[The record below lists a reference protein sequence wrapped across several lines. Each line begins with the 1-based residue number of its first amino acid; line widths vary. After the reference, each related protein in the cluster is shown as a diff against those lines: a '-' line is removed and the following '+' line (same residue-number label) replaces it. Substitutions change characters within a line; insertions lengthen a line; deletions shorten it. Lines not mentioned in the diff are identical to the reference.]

1 MKDLQM
7 KTSPQERA
15 LNWQLNPLREHSCSI
30 CGASGPVLTVG
41 DTDVMHTRFAARCHH
56 HIETSPR
63 LRKYFVMIQRVACM
77 NEDQL
82 WFSQNPGRTTR
93 YRLSR
98 ADEKVEGMPMLVRI
112 RSDVFCGRV
121 MVLGDVFD
129 KDAPDHVLAQIYD
142 FYRKA
147 VCK

>member
-1 MKDLQM
+1 
-7 KTSPQERA
+7 
-15 LNWQLNPLREHSCSI
+15 
-30 CGASGPVLTVG
+30 
-41 DTDVMHTRFAARCHH
+41 
-56 HIETSPR
+56 
-63 LRKYFVMIQRVACM
+63 
-77 NEDQL
+77 
-82 WFSQNPGRTTR
+82 
-93 YRLSR
+93 
-98 ADEKVEGMPMLVRI
+98 MLVRI